1 MKLVE
6 LANKAI
12 FLLKEAGEKGY
23 NNIELAQKLHMP
35 RRRVY
40 DIIAILRAA
49 GLVEAKREKGGT
61 RIKWK
66 GADSGTEILSVGE
79 SPELSNKVK
88 KLTSAKENLEAQVEE
103 LKERIQKLKDEKIST
118 KVEVSSTKTK
128 FDVQKIII
136 RTVKTAK
143 ITKIQSSPIEI
154 VLEADKAGFLIEPI

>member
-12 FLLKEAGEKGY
+12 MLLKEAGDKGY

-61 RIKWK
+61 RINWR
-66 GADSGTEILSVGE
+66 GIDGSTEPIISGE
-79 SPELSNKVK
+79 SPELDEKIK
-88 KLTSAKENLEAQVEE
+88 KLSSDKAKLEAQIEE
-103 LKERIQKLKDEKIST
+103 LKEKIQKLKE
-118 KVEVSSTKTK
+118 
-128 FDVQKIII
+128 
-136 RTVKTAK
+136 
-143 ITKIQSSPIEI
+143 
-154 VLEADKAGFLIEPI
+154 DKET